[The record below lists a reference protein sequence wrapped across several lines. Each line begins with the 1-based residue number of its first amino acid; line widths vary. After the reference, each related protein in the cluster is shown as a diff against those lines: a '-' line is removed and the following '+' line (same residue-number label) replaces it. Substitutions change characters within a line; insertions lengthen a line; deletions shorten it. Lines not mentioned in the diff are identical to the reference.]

1 MRYRITI
8 TIDTPS
14 VSITQIFNL
23 KDYDSPEAMVKAA
36 KDWIRK
42 DE

>member
-1 MRYRITI
+1 MSYRITI

-23 KDYDSPEAMVKAA
+23 KDFASPEAMIKAA

-42 DE
+42 EK